1 MAELPSGLLEACV
14 VVGAP
19 GDKLRDIYQLHQQT
33 QLNELPVLEAEV
45 LQVHAPP
52 FVSKETNSSHSIGPA
67 FSRVQR
73 RRSFIKKKRRDRAAE
88 GLSNGETSS
97 RAEVSSV
104 TEDISVPKDLDLIA
118 LPQLCFPGGLQLANE
133 QREDSY
139 HFLVFTDL
147 FGNRTHGVVL
157 QYYRAAQSCLE
168 GSVQNGH
175 RWNSSKS
182 RLYTPFAV
190 CVISKFPYYNALRDC
205 LSCLLVQL
213 RPARQADFEETI
225 KEFSAK
231 LSLVPLPPPGQLHV
245 SFSLRPLQLV
255 LPSREDQDS
264 PVIDIDLHLPFL
276 CFSHSTLLQ
285 VLSCLLQEQR
295 LVLFSADWARLTLV
309 AESLLLYLQP
319 LSWQQPYVPVL
330 SRGMLDFLM
339 APTAFLMGCHI
350 SHFEEVAAETE
361 ELILVNIDDG
371 IIQSSWSETLD
382 LPAIPLA
389 AAESFMSRAECLQ
402 LHYDLEL
409 CHLGAGT
416 DANAV
421 RTQRRDWQ
429 TRLNTQIQNITL
441 ELVVNIFRDVQDF
454 LNHEHR
460 VFNSEEFLR
469 TREPADQSFYK
480 KVLDTH
486 IFHSFLRDRL
496 NRKRD
501 TFSRMEQNTRNHAH
515 RNRAMTESPRRP
527 PMSDLSR
534 TGYSSYASPSDRLS
548 KRLGASLPNL
558 EQPANDTVPVI
569 RSNRPGSLKKMTPD
583 AGLKIPRTAVKVFR
597 LPEFPPPLAYQYV
610 QNYYSEMA
618 ASLGKA
624 INATPPDE
632 SALLARYHYLRGLVN
647 TVSNRRLDALD
658 DFQSL
663 YKTDSD
669 IFPSQ
674 MVKSLVDSLPE
685 AERLQADRR
694 PELKRLI
701 SRVKR
706 DQERERARNGNG
718 HEEGAVKR
726 FQLPK
731 KYMQLEEF
739 VKCVQ
744 ESGIV
749 KDQGTI
755 HRLFDALTVGH
766 QKQVGP
772 DLFRVFYTIWKET
785 EAEAQEVCLPASV
798 LEHIEPSECVFKLS
812 SSVKT
817 SRGVGKIAMTQRRL
831 FLLTDGRPGYVE
843 VAQYRDLEEVK
854 VSSAPF
860 LLLRIPSMKLRVRGR
875 KEAFE
880 ANLKTETELWNLMV
894 KEMMAGR
901 NMADQHKDPQYMQ
914 QALTN
919 ALLMDAVV
927 GSLQNSKAIYAASKL
942 AHFDRIKMEVPMM
955 VPKTTA
961 ETLKHKIN
969 PSLELA
975 APQAVDVLLYTP
987 GQLWVSVSGG
997 KVMVFDASSW
1007 SLTHTC
1013 HVGNAR
1019 LNCMLGVDKDQVW
1032 MGSEDSVI
1040 YIISMLAMV
1049 CNRQL
1054 TEHRAEVTGLALD
1067 TDKYSQKVAYS
1078 CSAEGS
1084 VMVWE
1089 VSTLQVK
1096 RHFRL
1101 SCDRLQSVSS
1111 CNGTLWCCS
1120 RENIMEVWRN
1130 GSVKHRLNL
1139 PEQQKGS
1146 TATFSSIL
1154 LLPEREELWSVC
1166 VDSGEVCIWH
1176 IKDTTKPFHR
1186 VSLQDCTGCY
1196 CMIKVKN
1203 QVWVGGVGRTSTKG
1217 KIYILD
1223 TERHQVLKELH
1234 GHSDKVTALCSAED
1248 RYTLSGAGK
1257 HDGKIAIWKVE

>member
-1 MAELPSGLLEACV
+1 MMAELPSGLLEACV
-14 VVGAP
+14 VVGASS
-19 GDKLRDIYQLHQQT
+19 DKLRDIYQLHQQSK
-33 QLNELPVLEAEV
+33 LSELPLLEAEV

-52 FVSKETNSSHSIGPA
+52 FVSKETMIGPA

-73 RRSFIKKKRRDRAAE
+73 RRSFIKKKRRDRTAE
-88 GLSNGETSS
+88 AVPNGETTNRSETSS
-97 RAEVSSV
+97 A

-118 LPQLCFPGGLQLANE
+118 LPQLCFPGGLQLASE

-147 FGNRTHGVVL
+147 FGNRTHGVVV
-157 QYYRAAQSCLE
+157 QYYRAVQSCQD
-168 GSVQNGH
+168 GSIQNGH
-175 RWNSSKS
+175 RWTSSKS

-190 CVISKFPYYNALRDC
+190 CVISKFPYYSALRDC

-213 RPARQADFEETI
+213 RPARQADLEETI

-245 SFSLRPLQLV
+245 SFILRPLHVV

-276 CFSHSTLLQ
+276 CFTHTTLLQ

-295 LVLFSADWARLTLV
+295 LVFFSADWARLTLV

-330 SRGMLDFLM
+330 ARGMLDFLM

-361 ELILVNIDDG
+361 ELILVNVDDG
-371 IIQSSWSETLD
+371 SLYVCVHVCYLD
-382 LPAIPLA
+382 IKLSA
-389 AAESFMSRAECLQ
+389 AARGIVGRAECLQ
-402 LHYDLEL
+402 LHYDLEM

-416 DANAV
+416 DANAL
-421 RTQRRDWQ
+421 RCQRRDWQ
-429 TRLNTQIQNITL
+429 TRLNTQIQNIAL
-441 ELVVNIFRDVQDF
+441 ELVVNIFRGVQDF

-469 TREPADQSFYK
+469 TREAADQPFYK
-480 KVLDTH
+480 KVLETH

-501 TFSRMEQNTRNHAH
+501 TFSRMEQSTRNHAH
-515 RNRAMTESPRRP
+515 RNRAMTETPRRP
-527 PMSDLSR
+527 LMSDLSR
-534 TGYSSYASPSDRLS
+534 TGYSSYASPNDRLS

-558 EQPANDTVPVI
+558 EQHGNDTVASI
-569 RSNRPGSLKKMTPD
+569 SSTRPASLRKMTPD
-583 AGLKIPRTAVKVFR
+583 IGLKFHQKAVKVFR
-597 LPEFPPPLAYQYV
+597 LPEFPPPLAYHYV
-610 QNYYSEMA
+610 QNYYSDMVS
-618 ASLGKA
+618 SLGKA
-624 INATPPDE
+624 INATPAEE

-647 TVSNRRLDALD
+647 TVSNRRLDALE

-685 AERLQADRR
+685 AERQQADRR
-694 PELKRLI
+694 SELKRLI

-706 DQERERARNGNG
+706 DQERERERNSEG

-739 VKCVQ
+739 VKCIQ

-755 HRLFDALTVGH
+755 NRLFDALTVGH

-772 DLFRVFYTIWKET
+772 ELFRVFYTIWKET

-860 LLLRIPSMKLRVRGR
+860 LLLRIPSLKLRVRGR

-894 KEMMAGR
+894 KEMWAGR

-927 GSLQNSKAIYAASKL
+927 GSLQSSKAIYAASKL

-987 GQLWVSVSGG
+987 GQLWVSVSVG

-1040 YIISMLAMV
+1040 YIISMVAMV

-1067 TDKYSQKVAYS
+1067 MDKYGQKVAYS

-1084 VMVWE
+1084 VMVWD

-1101 SCDRLQSVSS
+1101 SCDRLQSVYS

-1120 RENIMEVWRN
+1120 RDNIMEVWRN
-1130 GSVKHRLNL
+1130 GSLKHRLNL

-1154 LLPEREELWSVC
+1154 LLPEKEELWSIC
-1166 VDSGEVCIWH
+1166 ADSAEVCIWH
-1176 IKDTTKPFHR
+1176 IKDIAKPYHR
-1186 VSLQDCTGCY
+1186 VALQDCAGCY

-1203 QVWVGGVGRTSTKG
+1203 QVWVGGVGRSSAKG
-1217 KIYILD
+1217 KIYILE

-1234 GHSDKVTALCSAED
+1234 GHNDRVTALCSAED
-1248 RYTLSGAGK
+1248 RYVLSGAGK

>member
-19 GDKLRDIYQLHQQT
+19 SDKLRDIYQLHQQSR
-33 QLNELPVLEAEV
+33 LNELPPLEAEV

-52 FVSKETNSSHSIGPA
+52 FVSKETNSSQSIGPS

-73 RRSFIKKKRRDRAAE
+73 RKSFIKKKRRDRPAE
-88 GLSNGETSS
+88 VLPNGET
-97 RAEVSSV
+97 

-133 QREDSY
+133 QREDTY

-157 QYYRAAQSCLE
+157 QYYRAVQSCQE
-168 GSVQNGH
+168 GAVKNGY
-175 RWNSSKS
+175 RGNSSKS
-182 RLYTPFAV
+182 RLYAPFAV
-190 CVISKFPYYNALRDC
+190 CIISKFPYYNALRDC
-205 LSCLLVQL
+205 LSCLVVQL
-213 RPARQADFEETI
+213 RPARQADFEETV

-245 SFSLRPLQLV
+245 SFSLRPLQVV

-276 CFSHSTLLQ
+276 CFTHKTLLQ
-285 VLSCLLQEQR
+285 VLSCILQEQR
-295 LVLFSADWARLTLV
+295 LVFFSADWARLTLV

-330 SRGMLDFLM
+330 ARGMLDFLM
-339 APTAFLMGCHI
+339 APTAFMMGCHI

-371 IIQSSWSETLD
+371 IIQSSWSESID
-382 LPAIPLA
+382 LPAIPQA
-389 AAESFMSRAECLQ
+389 AAESFLSRAECLQ

-416 DANAV
+416 DVNTL
-421 RTQRRDWQ
+421 RCQRRGWQ
-429 TRLNTQIQNITL
+429 TRLNTQIQNIAL
-441 ELVVNIFRDVQDF
+441 ELVVNLFRGVQDF

-469 TREPADQSFYK
+469 TREPADQSFYQ
-480 KVLDTH
+480 KVLETH

-501 TFSRMEQNTRNHAH
+501 TFTRMEQNTRNHAH
-515 RNRAMTESPRRP
+515 RFRAMTESPRRP
-527 PMSDLSR
+527 PMSELSR
-534 TGYSSYASPSDRLS
+534 TGYSSCTNPNDRLS

-558 EQPANDTVPVI
+558 DQPANYTTTAI
-569 RSNRPGSLKKMTPD
+569 SSNRSASLRKMTPD
-583 AGLKIPRTAVKVFR
+583 IGLKFPQREVKVFH
-597 LPEFPPPLAYQYV
+597 LPDFPPPLAYQYV
-610 QNYYSEMA
+610 QNYYSNMV
-618 ASLGKA
+618 ASLGRA
-624 INATPPDE
+624 INMTPPEE

-647 TVSNRRLDALD
+647 TVSNRRLDALE

-674 MVKSLVDSLPE
+674 MVKTLVDSLPE
-685 AERLQADRR
+685 AERLQAHKR

-706 DQERERARNGNG
+706 DQERELARHSNGQ
-718 HEEGAVKR
+718 EEGAVKR

-739 VKCVQ
+739 VKCIQ
-744 ESGIV
+744 ESGIA

-755 HRLFDALTVGH
+755 HRLFDALTLGH
-766 QKQVGP
+766 QKQVDP

-785 EAEAQEVCLPASV
+785 EAEAQEVCLPPSV
-798 LEHIEPSECVFKLS
+798 LDHIDPSECVFKLS

-860 LLLRIPSMKLRVRGR
+860 LLLRIPSLKLRVRGR

-894 KEMMAGR
+894 KEMWAGR
-901 NMADQHKDPQYMQ
+901 NIADQHKDPQYMQ

-927 GSLQNSKAIYAASKL
+927 GSLQSSKAIYAASKL
-942 AHFDRIKMEVPMM
+942 GHFDRIKMEVPMM

-987 GQLWVSVSGG
+987 GQLWVSVRGG

-1019 LNCMLGVDKDQVW
+1019 LNCMLAVDKDQVW

-1040 YIISMLAMV
+1040 YIISMVAMV

-1078 CSAEGS
+1078 CSAEGT
-1084 VMVWE
+1084 VMVWD
-1089 VSTLQVK
+1089 VPTLQVK

-1101 SCDRLQSVSS
+1101 SCDRLQSISS
-1111 CNGTLWCCS
+1111 CNGVLWCCS
-1120 RENIMEVWRN
+1120 RDLIMEVWRN
-1130 GSVKHRLNL
+1130 GTVKHQLNL

-1146 TATFSSIL
+1146 AATFSSVL
-1154 LLPEREELWSVC
+1154 LLLERAELWSVC

-1176 IKDTTKPFHR
+1176 IKDTSKPFHR
-1186 VSLQDCTGCY
+1186 VTLQDCTRCY

-1203 QVWVGGVGRTSTKG
+1203 QVWVGGVGRSATKG

-1223 TERHQVLKELH
+1223 AERYQVLKELQ

-1248 RYTLSGAGK
+1248 RYILSGAGK

>member
-14 VVGAP
+14 VVGASS
-19 GDKLRDIYQLHQQT
+19 DKLRDIYQLHQQSK
-33 QLNELPVLEAEV
+33 LSELPLLEAEV

-52 FVSKETNSSHSIGPA
+52 FVFKETSNHSVGPA

-73 RRSFIKKKRRDRAAE
+73 RKSFIKKKRRDRAAE
-88 GLSNGETSS
+88 SLTNGESTGRS
-97 RAEVSSV
+97 ETSSV

-118 LPQLCFPGGLQLANE
+118 LPQLCFPGGLQVASE

-147 FGNRTHGVVL
+147 FGNRTHGVVVHN
-157 QYYRAAQSCLE
+157 YRAVQSGHE
-168 GSVQNGH
+168 SVVQNGH
-175 RWNSSKS
+175 RWSSKS
-182 RLYTPFAV
+182 RLYVPFAV
-190 CVISKFPYYNALRDC
+190 CIISKFPYYNALRDC

-245 SFSLRPLQLV
+245 SFSLRPLQVV
-255 LPSREDQDS
+255 LPSREDQDR

-276 CFSHSTLLQ
+276 CFSHTTLLQ

-295 LVLFSADWARLTLV
+295 LVLFSADWSRLTLV

-330 SRGMLDFLM
+330 ARGMLDFLM

-361 ELILVNIDDG
+361 ELILVNIDEG
-371 IIQSSWSETLD
+371 IVQSSWSETVD

-389 AAESFMSRAECLQ
+389 AAESFISRAECLQ

-409 CHLGAGT
+409 CHLGMAT
-416 DANAV
+416 DANAM
-421 RTQRRDWQ
+421 RCQRRHWQ
-429 TRLNTQIQNITL
+429 TRLNTQIQNIML
-441 ELVVNIFRDVQDF
+441 ELVVNIFRGVQDF

-469 TREPADQSFYK
+469 TREPADLSFYK
-480 KVLDTH
+480 KVLETH

-501 TFSRMEQNTRNHAH
+501 TFSRMEQNMRDHPS

-527 PMSDLSR
+527 LISDLSK
-534 TGYSSYASPSDRLS
+534 TGYRSYASPNDRLS

-558 EQPANDTVPVI
+558 ELPDVMTTISSSRPA
-569 RSNRPGSLKKMTPD
+569 SLRKMTPD
-583 AGLKIPRTAVKVFR
+583 TGLKLPQKAVKIFR
-597 LPEFPPPLAYQYV
+597 LPEFPPPLSYHYV
-610 QNYYSEMA
+610 QNYYSDMVV
-618 ASLGKA
+618 SLGKA
-624 INATPPDE
+624 IISTAPEE

-647 TVSNRRLDALD
+647 TVSNRRLDALE

-663 YKTDSD
+663 YKTDSE
-669 IFPSQ
+669 IFPLQ
-674 MVKSLVDSLPE
+674 MVKSLIDSLPE
-685 AERLQADRR
+685 VERLQADRR
-694 PELKRLI
+694 AELKRLI
-701 SRVKR
+701 IRLKR
-706 DQERERARNGNG
+706 DQERERARHENGQE
-718 HEEGAVKR
+718 EEGAVKR

-739 VKCVQ
+739 VKCIQ

-749 KDQGTI
+749 KDHDTI

-772 DLFRVFYTIWKET
+772 DLFKIFYTIWKET
-785 EAEAQEVCLPASV
+785 EAEAQEVSLPSSV

-831 FLLTDGRPGYVE
+831 FLLTNGRPGYVE
-843 VAQYRDLEEVK
+843 VAQYRELEEVK
-854 VSSAPF
+854 VSSAPI
-860 LLLRIPSMKLRVRGR
+860 LLLRIPSLKLRVRGR
-875 KEAFE
+875 KEMFE
-880 ANLKTETELWNLMV
+880 ANLKTETELWNLMI
-894 KEMMAGR
+894 KEMWAGR
-901 NMADQHKDPQYMQ
+901 SMADQHKDPQYMQ

-927 GSLQNSKAIYAASKL
+927 GSLQSSKAIYAASKL
-942 AHFDRIKMEVPMM
+942 AHFDRMKMEVPMM

-975 APQAVDVLLYTP
+975 EPQAVDVLLYTP

-1040 YIISMLAMV
+1040 YIISMVAMV
-1049 CNRQL
+1049 CNKQL

-1067 TDKYSQKVAYS
+1067 VDKYNQKVAYS
-1078 CSAEGS
+1078 CSAEGT
-1084 VMVWE
+1084 VMVWD
-1089 VSTLQVK
+1089 VATLQMK
-1096 RHFRL
+1096 KYFRL
-1101 SCDRLQSVSS
+1101 SCNRLQSVSS
-1111 CNGTLWCCS
+1111 CNGTFWCCS
-1120 RENIMEVWRN
+1120 RDNIMEVWRN

-1139 PEQQKGS
+1139 PEQQRGS
-1146 TATFSSIL
+1146 TTTFSCLL
-1154 LLPEREELWSVC
+1154 LLPEKEELWSVC
-1166 VDSGEVCIWH
+1166 ADSGEVSIWH
-1176 IKDTTKPFHR
+1176 LKDTSKPFHSVTLR
-1186 VSLQDCTGCY
+1186 DCTACR
-1196 CMIKVKN
+1196 CMIRVKN
-1203 QVWVGGVGRTSTKG
+1203 QVWVGSIGRTSTKG

-1223 TERHQVLKELH
+1223 TERYQVLKELH
-1234 GHSDKVTALCSAED
+1234 GHNDKVTALCSAED
-1248 RYTLSGAGK
+1248 RYVLSGTGK
-1257 HDGKIAIWKVE
+1257 QDGKIAIWKVE

>member
-1 MAELPSGLLEACV
+1 QCVYLGVMAELPSGLLEACV

-19 GDKLRDIYQLHQQT
+19 SDKLRD
-33 QLNELPVLEAEV
+33 V
-45 LQVHAPP
+45 LQV
-52 FVSKETNSSHSIGPA
+52 KKT
-67 FSRVQR
+67 
-73 RRSFIKKKRRDRAAE
+73 IKNKHKQSPTHCPDNPSMIA
-88 GLSNGETSS
+88 ETSCDS
-97 RAEVSSV
+97 YSARNVNV
-104 TEDISVPKDLDLIA
+104 PYHCVGISLDVL
-118 LPQLCFPGGLQLANE
+118 FFTGGLQLASE
-133 QREDSY
+133 QKEDSY

-147 FGNRTHGVVL
+147 FGNRTHGVVV
-157 QYYRAAQSCLE
+157 QYYTTCLE
-168 GSVQNGH
+168 GVVQNGH
-175 RWNSSKS
+175 RWNSSKP
-182 RLYTPFAV
+182 RLYAPFAV

-213 RPARQADFEETI
+213 RPARQVDFEETI

-231 LSLVPLPPPGQLHV
+231 LSLVPLPPPGHV
-245 SFSLRPLQLV
+245 LC
-255 LPSREDQDS
+255 PSDQDS

-276 CFSHSTLLQ
+276 CFTHTTLLQ

-295 LVLFSADWARLTLV
+295 MVFFSSDWARLTLV

-330 SRGMLDFLM
+330 AGGMLDFLM

-350 SHFEEVAAETE
+350 SHFEEVATE
-361 ELILVNIDDG
+361 DLILVNIDDG
-371 IIQSSWSETLD
+371 IIQSSLSETVD

-389 AAESFMSRAECLQ
+389 AAESFISRAECLQ

-409 CHLGAGT
+409 CHLGVGT
-416 DANAV
+416 DANAL
-421 RTQRRDWQ
+421 RCQRRDWQ
-429 TRLNTQIQNITL
+429 RRLNTQIRNIAL
-441 ELVVNIFRDVQDF
+441 ELVVNILRGVQDF
-454 LNHEHR
+454 LSHEHR

-469 TREPADQSFYK
+469 TREPTDQSFYK
-480 KVLDTH
+480 KVLETH

-496 NRKRD
+496 NRKWD
-501 TFSRMEQNTRNHAH
+501 SFSRMEQNMRNSIENLLISHFFC
-515 RNRAMTESPRRP
+515 
-527 PMSDLSR
+527 LS
-534 TGYSSYASPSDRLS
+534 S
-548 KRLGASLPNL
+548 
-558 EQPANDTVPVI
+558 
-569 RSNRPGSLKKMTPD
+569 
-583 AGLKIPRTAVKVFR
+583 GLKYPQEAVKVFR
-597 LPEFPPPLAYQYV
+597 LPEFPPPLAYHYV
-610 QNYYSEMA
+610 QNYYSDMV
-618 ASLGKA
+618 ASLGRA

-632 SALLARYHYLRGLVN
+632 SSLLARYHYLRGLVN
-647 TVSNRRLDALD
+647 TVSNKRLDALE

-685 AERLQADRR
+685 ADRR

-706 DQERERARNGNG
+706 DQELERAHHGNSN
-718 HEEGAVKR
+718 EECAVKR
-726 FQLPK
+726 FKLPK

-739 VKCVQ
+739 VRCVQ

-755 HRLFDALTVGH
+755 QRLFDALTVGH

-798 LEHIEPSECVFKLS
+798 LEHIEPSEYVFKLS

-860 LLLRIPSMKLRVRGR
+860 LLLRIPSLKLRVQGR

-894 KEMMAGR
+894 KEMWAGR
-901 NMADQHKDPQYMQ
+901 SMADQHKDPQYMQ

-927 GSLQNSKAIYAASKL
+927 GSLQSSKAIYAASKL

-955 VPKTTA
+955 VPKTTT

-987 GQLWVSVSGG
+987 GQLWVSVGGG

-1007 SLTHTC
+1007 SLTHTF

-1019 LNCMLGVDKDQVW
+1019 LNCMLGVNSDQVW

-1040 YIISMLAMV
+1040 YIISMLALV

-1054 TEHRAEVTGLALD
+1054 TEHRAEVTGL
-1067 TDKYSQKVAYS
+1067 KVAYS
-1078 CSAEGS
+1078 CSAEGT
-1084 VMVWE
+1084 VMVWD

-1096 RHFRL
+1096 KHFRL
-1101 SCDRLQSVSS
+1101 SCDRLQSVHS
-1111 CNGTLWCCS
+1111 CNETLWCCS
-1120 RENIMEVWRN
+1120 KDSIMEVWRT
-1130 GSVKHRLNL
+1130 GSLKHRLKL
-1139 PEQQKGS
+1139 PEQQRGS
-1146 TATFSSIL
+1146 TATRSSIRSIL

-1166 VDSGEVCIWH
+1166 IDSGEVFIWH
-1176 IKDTTKPFHR
+1176 IKDTVKPLHR
-1186 VSLQDCTGCY
+1186 VTLQDCTGCY

-1203 QVWVGGVGRTSTKG
+1203 QVWVGCVGRSSTKG
-1217 KIYILD
+1217 KVYILD
-1223 TERHQVLKELH
+1223 TETRLVLKELH
-1234 GHSDKVTALCSAED
+1234 GHNDKVKALCSAED
-1248 RYTLSGAGK
+1248 RYVLSGAGK

>member
-14 VVGAP
+14 VVGASS
-19 GDKLRDIYQLHQQT
+19 DKLRDLHHIK
-33 QLNELPVLEAEV
+33 LYELPLLEAEV

-52 FVSKETNSSHSIGPA
+52 FVSRETNSSHMIGPA

-73 RRSFIKKKRRDRAAE
+73 RKSFIKKKRRDRAA
-88 GLSNGETSS
+88 GSLSNGESSS
-97 RAEVSSV
+97 RDEVSSA

-118 LPQLCFPGGLQLANE
+118 LPQLCFPGGLHLAVE
-133 QREDSY
+133 QRDDSY

-147 FGNRTHGVVL
+147 FGNRTHGVVV
-157 QYYRAAQSCLE
+157 QYYRSVQSCL
-168 GSVQNGH
+168 GDGVQNGH
-175 RWNSSKS
+175 RRNSTKS
-182 RLYTPFAV
+182 RLYVPFAV
-190 CVISKFPYYNALRDC
+190 CIISKFPYYNALRDC

-213 RPARQADFEETI
+213 RTARQSDFDEAI

-245 SFSLRPLQLV
+245 SFSLRPLQVV
-255 LPSREDQDS
+255 LPSAEDQDG
-264 PVIDIDLHLPFL
+264 PVVDIDLHLPLL
-276 CFSHSTLLQ
+276 CLPPTALLL

-295 LVLFSADWARLTLV
+295 TVFFSSDWARLTLL

-330 SRGMLDFLM
+330 ARGMLDFLM

-350 SHFEEVAAETE
+350 NHFEEIAAETE
-361 ELILVNIDDG
+361 DLILVNVDEG
-371 IIQSSWSETLD
+371 IVQSSWSETIE
-382 LPAIPLA
+382 LPTIPAA
-389 AAESFMSRAECLQ
+389 AAECFTSRAESLQ

-416 DANAV
+416 DIDSL
-421 RTQRRDWQ
+421 RFQRRGWQ
-429 TRLNTQIQNITL
+429 RSLNSQIQNIAL
-441 ELVVNIFRDVQDF
+441 ELVVNIFRGVQDF

-469 TREPADQSFYK
+469 TREPEDQLFYK
-480 KVLDTH
+480 KVLETH

-501 TFSRMEQNTRNHAH
+501 TFSRMEQMTRNQVS

-527 PMSDLSR
+527 PMSEMSR
-534 TGYSSYASPSDRLS
+534 SGYSRYTSPDRRLS

-558 EQPANDTVPVI
+558 DQPIHEVHSINPN
-569 RSNRPGSLKKMTPD
+569 RSQSVCKMTPD
-583 AGLKIPRTAVKVFR
+583 TGLKLSQKPVKVFQ
-597 LPEFPPPLAYQYV
+597 LPEFPPPLAYHYV
-610 QNYYSEMA
+610 QNYYNSMV
-618 ASLGKA
+618 ASLKKA
-624 INATPPDE
+624 IEMTSPEE

-647 TVSNRRLDALD
+647 TVSNKRLDALE

-663 YKTDSD
+663 YKTDAE

-674 MVKSLVDSLPE
+674 MVKSLVASLSE
-685 AERLQADRR
+685 AERLQGDKR
-694 PELKRLI
+694 PDIKSLI

-706 DQERERARNGNG
+706 EQERERAI
-718 HEEGAVKR
+718 EGSKHNEAAIKR

-731 KYMQLEEF
+731 TYMQLQEF

-744 ESGIV
+744 ESGMV

-785 EAEAQEVCLPASV
+785 EAEAQEVCLPPSV
-798 LEHIEPSECVFKLS
+798 VEHIDESECVFKLS

-854 VSSAPF
+854 VFSAPF
-860 LLLRIPSMKLRVRGR
+860 LLLRIPSLKLRVHGR

-894 KEMMAGR
+894 KEMWAGR
-901 NMADQHKDPQYMQ
+901 IVADRHKDPQYMQ

-927 GSLQNSKAIYAASKL
+927 GSLQSSKAIYAASKL
-942 AHFDRIKMEVPMM
+942 AHFDRIKMDVPMM
-955 VPKTTA
+955 IPKTTA
-961 ETLKHKIN
+961 DTLKHKIN
-969 PSLELA
+969 VSVELA

-997 KVMVFDASSW
+997 KMMVFDASSW
-1007 SLTHTC
+1007 SLIQTC
-1013 HVGNAR
+1013 QVGNAK

-1032 MGSEDSVI
+1032 VGSEDCVI
-1040 YIISMLAMV
+1040 YIISIVSMV

-1067 TDKYSQKVAYS
+1067 TDKISHKVAYS
-1078 CSAEGS
+1078 CSAEGTII
-1084 VMVWE
+1084 VWD
-1089 VSTLQVK
+1089 VSTLQVRK
-1096 RHFRL
+1096 QFRL
-1101 SCDRLQSVSS
+1101 SCDRLLSVHS
-1111 CNGTLWCCS
+1111 CSKTLWCCS
-1120 RENIMEVWRN
+1120 RDSIMEVWRN
-1130 GSVKHRLNL
+1130 GTLKQRTSF
-1139 PEQQKGS
+1139 PEHQRVTLS
-1146 TATFSSIL
+1146 FTL
-1154 LLPEREELWSVC
+1154 LLAEREELWC
-1166 VDSGEVCIWH
+1166 VFGDSTEVYIWH
-1176 IKDTTKPFHR
+1176 IKDTVRLFHR
-1186 VSLQDCTGCY
+1186 MVLPDCIGCFG
-1196 CMIKVKN
+1196 MIKVKN
-1203 QVWVGGVGRTSTKG
+1203 QVWVGGLSLSSTKG
-1217 KIYILD
+1217 KVYVID
-1223 TERHQVLKELH
+1223 AERYEVLKELH
-1234 GHSDKVTALCSAED
+1234 GHGDKVTALCSAED
-1248 RYTLSGAGK
+1248 RYVLSGAGK
-1257 HDGKIAIWKVE
+1257 QDGKIAIWKVD